1 MFIPSNRLRSVL
13 RWLAGSDGDHV
24 GYLKNVRSSGNTGS
38 DQRAAERRDCAHV
51 GHWAPSTS
59 NAGNEG
65 RNGFRFIGRK
75 AVIAAGD
82 NMQLGFRHA
91 AFEMEPNA
99 NRADRNRN
107 LSCARAVSP
116 FGIEFLALPERNGWD
131 QIRRL

>member
-24 GYLKNVRSSGNTGS
+24 GYLKMSAHRETPEAISA
-38 DQRAAERRDCAHV
+38 RPERRDCPHV

-75 AVIAAGD
+75 VVIAAGD
-82 NMQLGFRHA
+82 NMQLGIRHA

-99 NRADRNRN
+99 NRADRIGN
-107 LSCARAVSP
+107 LSCARAISP
-116 FGIEFLALPERNGWD
+116 FRI
-131 QIRRL
+131 